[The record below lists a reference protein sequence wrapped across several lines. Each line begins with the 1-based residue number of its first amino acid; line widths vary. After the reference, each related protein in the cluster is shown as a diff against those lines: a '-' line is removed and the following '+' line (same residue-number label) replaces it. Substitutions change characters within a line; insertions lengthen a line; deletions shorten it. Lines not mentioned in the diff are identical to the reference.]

1 MLNPTG
7 DVTRRLKSN
16 LYNNQAQNTIL
27 SFENILI
34 QESITSL
41 FLQRLLINQD
51 EVLIQFFNSERI
63 NKSTLT
69 KLRDQYHLTLKE
81 TQSPNHWN
89 KYRISEIAANMVY
102 ELIDSQTFR
111 NIFENVVRNRGE
123 NVSMENLIKIIIPL
137 VNKEYEKFAQ
147 QYKTENWETLKC
159 SIQTMKHMTRF
170 PTYVERL
177 QQLIEVVLMFKVLC
191 TKGGWLSTMLMILEN
206 EYLWLGVLNAEYNIK
221 NLINSVD
228 DQSDERLIQEEA
240 MSSLIQVHQVLV
252 PVIKSD
258 ETLTVKRLLRKLALI
273 VETNPK
279 LGQKIELCNCN
290 RKVLKNL
297 VKNITEI
304 TQERIS
310 NFVKKGS
317 LLLNEDLIKMLK
329 ESDKMEDLLDEL
341 NVALEECS
349 DKPSIRNIKPV
360 DKPPRP
366 RRGRDRNF
374 GHNFDY

>member
-1 MLNPTG
+1 
-7 DVTRRLKSN
+7 
-16 LYNNQAQNTIL
+16 
-27 SFENILI
+27 
-34 QESITSL
+34 
-41 FLQRLLINQD
+41 
-51 EVLIQFFNSERI
+51 
-63 NKSTLT
+63 
-69 KLRDQYHLTLKE
+69 
-81 TQSPNHWN
+81 
-89 KYRISEIAANMVY
+89 
-102 ELIDSQTFR
+102 
-111 NIFENVVRNRGE
+111 
-123 NVSMENLIKIIIPL
+123 
-137 VNKEYEKFAQ
+137 
-147 QYKTENWETLKC
+147 
-159 SIQTMKHMTRF
+159 MTRF

-290 RKVLKNL
+290 RKTMNEFVEQVDLA
-297 VKNITEI
+297 
-304 TQERIS
+304 QENCELASKLMQKGQFKYRRFNQNPKIS
-310 NFVKKGS
+310 
-317 LLLNEDLIKMLK
+317 
-329 ESDKMEDLLDEL
+329 
-341 NVALEECS
+341 S